1 MIGLSDYEKK
11 ALAIELNLW
20 RRSIQL
26 TMKKRNELIEIYL
39 IAHPELSD
47 IQIADLFG
55 VSQPTINRRR
65 KKLIQMNKLA
75 VKKETVDKNGVKKK
89 VPKKKVPQKKTASLV
104 IKNKNEFDKLKPNLL
119 EVEDDLSG
127 IIRKLGR
134 IISKAERKRNLKKV
148 KPTKSIPA
156 NIELH
161 KCDF

>member
-65 KKLIQMNKLA
+65 KKLILMNKLA

-119 EVEDDLSG
+119 ESL
-127 IIRKLGR
+127 RKV
-134 IISKAERKRNLKKV
+134 I
-148 KPTKSIPA
+148 
-156 NIELH
+156 
-161 KCDF
+161 